1 MVRVG
6 GGWDTLQHFLERHG
20 NDTVKEISPSDL
32 LPMDTRPSES
42 TSRRRDS
49 QSSLQSVPST
59 PVLRRCLSST
69 PVSRSS
75 LSSPEPWM
83 SGSSNSSG
91 YASGSNPNGSTS
103 KSVNGQKCSNTVA
116 TLSSATSA
124 TIGSKINSQVN
135 GTPNKT
141 LIRRVSNLE
150 SINDRS
156 NIDIKSNS
164 YALTRRPSSLT
175 PANLKSGINRTL
187 YLNLSKAS
195 TTSNINLSSTTN
207 SPSSLTKNGDTV
219 KQIRYPNYLQSSQ
232 HITSRTSNSNT
243 STPTKVTVPKVRRAS
258 LRAF

>member
-20 NDTVKEISPSDL
+20 NDSVKEISPSDL

-69 PVSRSS
+69 PVSGSS

-91 YASGSNPNGSTS
+91 YGSG
-103 KSVNGQKCSNTVA
+103 QA
-116 TLSSATSA
+116 TNDQT
-124 TIGSKINSQVN
+124 TNSQAKIDSKVN
-135 GTPNKT
+135 KQTNKT
-141 LIRRVSNLE
+141 LNKTFIRRASNLE
-150 SINDRS
+150 TIRDRS
-156 NIDIKSNS
+156 ISESKSNS
-164 YALTRRPSSLT
+164 FYGFNRGRSSFTSNRPLYF
-175 PANLKSGINRTL
+175 NLN
-187 YLNLSKAS
+187 KAS
-195 TTSNINLSSTTN
+195 TTSNINLYSTTN
-207 SPSSLTKNGDTV
+207 TKNKDIV
-219 KQIRYPNYLQSSQ
+219 KQNRYPNYLQSSQ
-232 HITSRTSNSNT
+232 HITSKTTNLNATS
-243 STPTKVTVPKVRRAS
+243 PTKVNVSKVNRAS